1 MCISIQYKVHK
12 VSDFF
17 YAVTEAGS
25 HWLWQPQWIYQALNT
40 GTAPK
45 TNKDLIGAQKAKKVL
60 IRDQTL
66 SWT

>member
-17 YAVTEAGS
+17 TQSLRLGPMGS
-25 HWLWQPQWIYQALNT
+25 GSRSGYQALNT

-45 TNKDLIGAQKAKKVL
+45 TDKDLIGAQKAKKVL
-60 IRDQTL
+60 IRD
-66 SWT
+66 

>member
-1 MCISIQYKVHK
+1 MKTTIAPKFKVQNRPNIAQKKIDIMAH
-12 VSDFF
+12 
-17 YAVTEAGS
+17 
-25 HWLWQPQWIYQALNT
+25 QALNT

-45 TNKDLIGAQKAKKVL
+45 TDKDLIGAQKAKKVL